1 MILPRTAILLLF
13 GTALLFFA
21 VRSLRNQR
29 LKERYAILMFFTGL
43 PFLVLGVW
51 PDGIVF
57 LSETL
62 DIEKPATMV
71 LGLGVF
77 VLLIV
82 FKLLSIV
89 SVQERKI
96 QDLSQL
102 IAILMAEQRREE
114 RSGS

>member
-1 MILPRTAILLLF
+1 MILPRTIILFVF

-21 VRSLRNQR
+21 VRSLRAQR
-29 LKERYAILMFFTGL
+29 LKERYALLMCVTGL
-43 PFLVLGVW
+43 PFLVLAVW
-51 PDGIVF
+51 PDGIVW

-77 VLLIV
+77 VLLMV

-89 SVQERKI
+89 SVQERQI
-96 QDLSQL
+96 QRLTQAL
-102 IAILMAEQRREE
+102 GILMAENSQRPDD
-114 RSGS
+114 G